1 MNRVMDAV
9 IKKQYGLTSDEYAE
23 FIKMDNKAYYR
34 LRITQV
40 LNKLAE
46 AHGCE
51 CDCDVVEG
59 VTADEVAKEIARQQR
74 LRGITE
80 VEK

>member
-34 LRITQV
+34 LRIKQV
-40 LNKLAE
+40 LDKLAD
-46 AHGCE
+46 AHGCS
-51 CDCDVVEG
+51 CDCDIV
-59 VTADEVAKEIARQQR
+59 
-74 LRGITE
+74 TE
-80 VEK
+80 VDK

>member
-23 FIKMDNKAYYR
+23 FIKLENKAYYR
-34 LRITQV
+34 LRVIQV

-46 AHGCE
+46 AHGCTCE
-51 CDCDVVEG
+51 NDDMG
-59 VTADEVAKEIARQQR
+59 MQ
-74 LRGITE
+74 
-80 VEK
+80 

>member
-9 IKKQYGLTSDEYAE
+9 IRKQYGLTSDEYAE

-40 LNKLAE
+40 LEKLAE
-46 AHGCE
+46 AHGCG
-51 CDCDVVEG
+51 CDCDNVDEG
-59 VTADEVAKEIARQQR
+59 VKAEDIAKEITRKTTDTGYN
-74 LRGITE
+74 RG
-80 VEK
+80 

>member
-46 AHGCE
+46 AHGCG
-51 CDCDVVEG
+51 CDCDVVTEG
-59 VTADEVAKEIARQQR
+59 E
-74 LRGITE
+74 
-80 VEK
+80 